1 MINPTSV
8 AALYEQGQL
17 EEAIAAYQKAIN
29 LDSSNANAY
38 FNLAIALEKQGKIEP
53 AIATYRQALQPC

>member
-17 EEAIAAYQKAIN
+17 EEAITAYQKAIN
-29 LDSSNANAY
+29 LDRSNANAY

>member
-1 MINPTSV
+1 MPLVIS
-8 AALYEQGQL
+8 
-17 EEAIAAYQKAIN
+17 

>member
-1 MINPTSV
+1 MP
-8 AALYEQGQL
+8 L
-17 EEAIAAYQKAIN
+17 AIN

-38 FNLAIALEKQGKIEP
+38 FNLAIALEKQSQIEP